1 MNRNALESWLDRH
14 QDSIHEPSRHL
25 TDRCETEIRN
35 HAEVVAWKHA
45 LKIATTNLRR
55 FDGRFGLPASETFV
69 TREVCH
75 EIARDLKRHE
85 PHLEQ
90 FDESEW
96 LSRSTLESIGPDAR
110 MMIREWVREL
120 AEKEE
125 HRVWREI
132 VAFTHHV
139 AHALIEKAHMTGRLE
154 WDLERSYPRIATQ
167 VTQMLLR
174 EYAIHLRDSRR
185 TSSKVSLLH

>member
-1 MNRNALESWLDRH
+1 MNRNALESWLDHH
-14 QDSIHEPSRHL
+14 QDLILAPSRNL
-25 TDRCETEIRN
+25 IDRCEVEIRN

-45 LKIATTNLRR
+45 LRIATTNLRR

-90 FDESEW
+90 IDESEW
-96 LSRSTLESIGPDAR
+96 LSRSTLESIDPDAR
-110 MMIREWVREL
+110 MMIRDWVREL

-139 AHALIEKAHMTGRLE
+139 ARALIEKAHLTGRLE

-185 TSSKVSLLH
+185 GNSKGSLLH

>member
-1 MNRNALESWLDRH
+1 MNRNALEGWLDRH
-14 QDSIHEPSRHL
+14 QDSILAPSRHL
-25 TDRCETEIRN
+25 IDRCEVEIRN

-85 PHLEQ
+85 PHLERI
-90 FDESEW
+90 DASEW
-96 LSRSTLESIGPDAR
+96 LSRGTLESIDPEAR
-110 MMIREWVREL
+110 SMFRDWVREL

-139 AHALIEKAHMTGRLE
+139 ARALIDKAHMTGRLE

-185 TSSKVSLLH
+185 GSSKASLLH